1 MRGKCMAD
9 AGKCAVNGRCGQARR
24 ASALLYFHRPLAWN
38 RMSYVGSAIA
48 ILVCGG
54 LGTAIAWF
62 AVAPLGLDGIAA
74 ALTTAFAAMIAA
86 TLLFACGV
94 ALGRAL
100 QRFK

>member
-1 MRGKCMAD
+1 MRE
-9 AGKCAVNGRCGQARR
+9 R
-24 ASALLYFHRPLAWN
+24 AAILTPISIAWD

-62 AVAPLGLDGIAA
+62 VVAPLGLDGVAA
-74 ALTTAFAAMIAA
+74 GLTTAFAAMIAA

-100 QRFK
+100 RLFK

>member
-1 MRGKCMAD
+1 M
-9 AGKCAVNGRCGQARR
+9 R
-24 ASALLYFHRPLAWN
+24 ASKGARAHCYTSTVSIAWD

-74 ALTTAFAAMIAA
+74 GLTMAFAAMIAA

>member
-1 MRGKCMAD
+1 MRY
-9 AGKCAVNGRCGQARR
+9 
-24 ASALLYFHRPLAWN
+24 L
-38 RMSYVGSAIA
+38 GSAIA
-48 ILVCGG
+48 IVVCGG

-74 ALTTAFAAMIAA
+74 GLTTAFAALIAA

-100 QRFK
+100 RLLK

>member
-1 MRGKCMAD
+1 
-9 AGKCAVNGRCGQARR
+9 
-24 ASALLYFHRPLAWN
+24 
-38 RMSYVGSAIA
+38 MSYVRSAIA

-54 LGTAIAWF
+54 LGTAIAWLV
-62 AVAPLGLDGIAA
+62 VAPLGLDGIAA
-74 ALTTAFAAMIAA
+74 GLSMAFAAMIAA